1 MLRGRI
7 LVVGMLFLA
16 GCSGSRSDLPATYP
30 VTGQVVDARGAP
42 LRGGTVQLE
51 TSWFSDLTAVGV
63 IREDGTFIV
72 KTYRDEVEVSGAPE
86 GEYQI
91 TISPPQEADNASPQP
106 VTLLR
111 PYRVQPRENTFRL
124 RLVE

>member
-30 VTGQVVDARGAP
+30 VTGQVVDAKGSP
-42 LRGGTVQLE
+42 LRGGTVQFE
-51 TSWFSDLTAVGV
+51 TGWASDLTAVGV
-63 IREDGTFIV
+63 IRPDGTFTV
-72 KTYRDEVEVSGAPE
+72 KTFRDEVEVSGAPE
-86 GEYQI
+86 GEYQV
-91 TISPPQEADNASPQP
+91 TISPPPGADSSARPP

-111 PYRVQPRENTFRL
+111 PY
-124 RLVE
+124 